1 MMKLSVVVPTKNRPN
16 ELRNFLNSLWKQDL
30 LPDQLIII
38 DQSVESNTI
47 RQEVEEKS
55 KQLRININY
64 IHDQNINGLVHA
76 KAVAIG
82 HNNCNIISFYDDDIV
97 MEEGCL
103 KEMYHAFID
112 NPKMTA
118 ANGLI
123 LNAPMES
130 LFRRIIFRL
139 THIGIYRDNRREVF
153 YQLIDKNTDQRLPK
167 RLNTLSGGLSFYRK
181 EIFEKVPFDE
191 KNRFHAY
198 EDKEHSIRLE
208 LNFPNSMYLI
218 PKARLYHYH
227 AETNRESE
235 LIKVKNDNI
244 EIIKLFKKYKK
255 ESQFG
260 VDLLFI
266 LMGLFFYALFKVMKY
281 KKFKYIFNYFD
292 GIKEGLKFKLK

>member
-1 MMKLSVVVPTKNRPN
+1 MNLSVVVPTKNRPN

-76 KAVAIG
+76 KAVALTY
-82 HNNCNIISFYDDDIV
+82 NNCSIISFYDDDIV
-97 MEEGCL
+97 MEKNCL
-103 KEMYHAFID
+103 KEMYHAFLD
-112 NPKMTA
+112 NPEMTA

-139 THIGIYRDNRREVF
+139 THIGIYSDNRREVF
-153 YQLIDKNTDQRLPK
+153 YKLVNKSPDQRLPK

-227 AETNRESE
+227 AQTNRESE

-244 EIIKLFKKYKK
+244 EIIKLFKKFKK
-255 ESQFG
+255 KSRLG

-266 LMGLFFYALFKVMKY
+266 LLGLFFYSIFKMLKY
-281 KKFKYIFNYFD
+281 RKIKYIFNYFD
-292 GIKEGLKFKLK
+292 GINEGLKFKIK